1 MNIIAYLCSN
11 SNRYDYN
18 LQIAKAI
25 DYEENTDYEYIRH
38 DIRII
43 QLQCAIRGFSA
54 FKSVEVE
61 EFAKVIADTTVI
73 RLDVRTQEEYAEGHR
88 DNAINIDV
96 KKDDF
101 ESKAISAL
109 PKDKT
114 IAVYCRGGRR
124 SKKAAKILT
133 ANGYT
138 VVELNS
144 GYKGWSSRK

>member
-1 MNIIAYLCSN
+1 MKKILIMSILGTIFG
-11 SNRYDYN
+11 
-18 LQIAKAI
+18 L
-25 DYEENTDYEYIRH
+25 
-38 DIRII
+38 
-43 QLQCAIRGFSA
+43 FSCNAQSEDFVSHNA

-73 RLDVRTQEEYAEGHR
+73 RLDVRTQEEYAEGHI

-133 ANGYT
+133 TNGYT